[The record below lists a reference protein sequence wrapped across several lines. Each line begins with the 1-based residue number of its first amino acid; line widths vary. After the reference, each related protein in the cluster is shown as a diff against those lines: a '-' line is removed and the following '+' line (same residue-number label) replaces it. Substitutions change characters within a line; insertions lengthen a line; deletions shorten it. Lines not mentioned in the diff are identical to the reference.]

1 MAADPLKLDS
11 AVTPTTHHPGAEQ
24 EDTFEWNWNMEPLL
38 NIYKF
43 ALLWGEAQLCLPYIC
58 LLIE

>member
-43 ALLWGEAQLCLPYIC
+43 ALLWGEAPFKKK
-58 LLIE
+58 